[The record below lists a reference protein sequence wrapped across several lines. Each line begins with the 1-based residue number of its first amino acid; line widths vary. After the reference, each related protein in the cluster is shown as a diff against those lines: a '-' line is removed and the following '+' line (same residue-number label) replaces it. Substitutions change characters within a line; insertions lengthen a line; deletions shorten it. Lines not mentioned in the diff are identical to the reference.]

1 MTGGSLLT
9 RNRRRERLLCDQPRQ
24 PIVEENRTSNYSIT
38 CSVAV
43 QARQVRVRGR
53 SRTKV
58 ATMLDICNEERMVNF
73 TNMQFIS
80 KITDHSQR
88 KMATN

>member
-1 MTGGSLLT
+1 M
-9 RNRRRERLLCDQPRQ
+9 
-24 PIVEENRTSNYSIT
+24 
-38 CSVAV
+38 AV

-80 KITDHSQR
+80 KITDHSQ
-88 KMATN
+88 KNMATN